1 MKTTLTILINI
12 FFLYSSMAQKNSVKE
27 RGGTKNY
34 GAPSLV
40 KTKTHPLTP
49 DKIWGKLFVDIQLKR
64 ALGDNKTFVDAV
76 PKDEPR
82 VILRKYAAFQKA
94 GDTTISGLKTFIQ
107 NNFKVPVTYNPVLP
121 ARTNSLKQYLEDL
134 WPILTRKA
142 DIIEKYSSLLPLPYP
157 YVVPGGRFREIYY
170 WDSYFTMQGLAA
182 SNRYDLIEN
191 MLDNFKY
198 LINTYGHIPN
208 GNRSYYL
215 SRSQPPYFAMMVGLL
230 HEKMGDQVYKKY
242 ATALQNEY
250 NWWMDGE
257 ETLTLN
263 HQYRRVIKL
272 ADGTLLNRYFDD
284 KPTPREESY
293 YEDVQTGMM
302 YANKDMQAYTHLRAG
317 AESGWDFSSRWFADT
332 MHLSTIETTNI
343 APVDLNCLLYYYEH
357 LLEKAYSSMQS
368 FTLAKQYHEKAA
380 QRRAAILKYCWND
393 TENFF
398 FDYQFKKQTTTN
410 KWSLAAVLPLYTGI
424 ASKNQ
429 AAFVQ
434 QHLEEKFL
442 KDGGLLTTPYHTHQQ
457 WDAPNGWAPLQ
468 YLSIQGLMNYGFDS
482 LAETIAQRWM
492 QVNEKVFESTGKMM
506 EKYNVEDIH
515 LESGGGEYPAQ
526 DGFGWSNGVY
536 LKLYSMFRNHTYQN
550 NPIKSPE

>member
-12 FFLYSSMAQKNSVKE
+12 FILNCAMAQTSPVKE
-27 RGGTKNY
+27 GAGTKIY
-34 GAPSLV
+34 GTSPTV
-40 KTKTHPLTP
+40 KTKTQPLTP
-49 DKIWGKLFVDIQLKR
+49 DKIWGKLFVDVQLKR

-76 PKDEPR
+76 PKFEPS
-82 VILRKYAAFQKA
+82 VILRKYAALQKQQ
-94 GDTTISGLKTFIQ
+94 DTTNASLKIFIEE
-107 NNFKVPVTYNPVLP
+107 NFKLPVTYNPVIP
-121 ARTNSLKQYLEDL
+121 AGNSSLKQHLIEL

-142 DIIEKYSSLLPLPYP
+142 DISEKYSSLLPLPYP

-170 WDSYFTMQGLAA
+170 WDSYFTMLGLAV
-182 SNRYDLIEN
+182 SNRFDLIEN

-198 LINTYGHIPN
+198 LIDTYGHIPN

-230 HEKMGDQVYKKY
+230 QEKMGDRIYKKY
-242 ATALQNEY
+242 LSALQKEY

-257 ETLTLN
+257 QNLALD
-263 HQYRRVIKL
+263 HQNRRVVKL
-272 ADGTLLNRYFDD
+272 ADGTILNRYFDD

-332 MHLSTIETTNI
+332 MNLSTIETTNI
-343 APVDLNCLLYYYEH
+343 APVDLNCLLYYYEQ

-368 FTLAKQYHEKAA
+368 LTLSKAYHGKASR
-380 QRRAAILKYCWND
+380 RRAAILKYCWSD

-410 KWSLAAVLPLYTGI
+410 KWSLAAVLPLFTGI
-424 ASKNQ
+424 ATKPQS
-429 AAFVQ
+429 AFVQ
-434 QHLEEKFL
+434 EHLEQQFL
-442 KDGGLLTTPYHTHQQ
+442 KDGGLLTTPYHTRQQ

-468 YLSIQGLMNYGFDS
+468 YLSIQGLMNYGYDS

-492 QVNEKVFESTGKMM
+492 QVNEKVFENTGKMM
-506 EKYNVEDIH
+506 EKYNVENIN
-515 LESGGGEYPAQ
+515 LESGGGEYPSQ

-536 LKLYSMFRNHTYQN
+536 LKLYSMFR
-550 NPIKSPE
+550 K